1 MAHCTVKSL
10 MEADPRYQM
19 VRSWYEPDTKWFR
32 IADDLQRYRDNN
44 DKPSDYY
51 PSEDEKDEFL
61 SFVSHSRKAAEKRN
75 RKLARRLNSRP
86 LRETIEVYKS
96 MLQLGYNRNQ
106 LESRI
111 GLVKIAFT
119 NQIRAAIKAADAKG
133 QNISVTEAIRRLG
146 GYQKMLDRA
155 FDKLAKATVDTEY
168 DYLVRAYGEPKSDKQ
183 REGYRQ
189 RAAYNAK
196 EMNKVAENRERFAT
210 LATRSIA
217 DAYGLVVDHNGVE
230 MSLKAF
236 RDVEDEEDA
245 KKNDTGGSGGDR
257 YVDVRTKK
265 IMETLSTE
273 VKTFLSTI
281 PETDNKGK
289 VQRDD
294 LLRPKYLDARQIAY
308 VLPAILRF
316 STPQTMMADLNEAA
330 DRYPFLANLVN
341 KLNGAYRAKDRDYQ
355 SLIYTNFKRA
365 ANLYGYIEL
374 DRGSYKA
381 DKANTR
387 AQGNALVRSASVNMG
402 GTQLGGNWTIYD
414 TGGMIRQ
421 NVRDIADEVVSKL
434 SKLREELGFVN
445 MMRDGFDKRKAF
457 KNNGEPTNY
466 KDYTKYSQLAQ
477 TEGGEAAIKRF
488 IDEHPDAVATIT
500 KAARG
505 IGLDLSEYQV
515 LNAIMS
521 PVNGTTGKILGF
533 VNSTNVKGTNRMASV
548 IDELISIYET
558 AAKPAGKNSGELKFT
573 AARDLAN
580 TVTSELAKLNSAFAV
595 SFFDEL
601 ENRVLVEG
609 STLQTHVYPN
619 LIHDTMDALNNEQQ
633 LDEDAYN
640 EFLDRE
646 YLQYEDMTLNGRP
659 TGWLD
664 RLRSGRA
671 FTYAGS
677 EGIQAGPFKL
687 VHMTA
692 FNHVEYENLSLPQKI
707 AAQLTMWG
715 QMNYAVECPIQGDYL
730 NAWDF
735 IQGAGVENHVNPKDL
750 DDIIEQRVA
759 EELAAYKEA
768 NGQKASL
775 SEQVRIRTRVA
786 NQVLMSEGLLK
797 KADRTYHTEWPVVRE
812 LADEVMIEIN
822 RIDRLRKE
830 QNADPQGVNGPRV
843 DVLDRNGLRFQ
854 IFPELN
860 DNGFYDKYHAFE
872 SDVDAV
878 EFVRQQVAEQLQK
891 QLEKDQAYLE
901 RTKAL
906 SNPMLENFTVDKR
919 RVNLYSAT
927 GQLQDLSSASALITL
942 QNFFLDY
949 YYGRVQMVKL
959 MNGGLQNFDGIL
971 DFEKRNMMNH
981 ATRRPAYTEATWNGE
996 KVGRENQ
1003 NCVYLE
1009 DEKSESAY
1017 KSDFDEMLDV
1027 LHDEEYLDDSQW
1039 ERMKGDYESHNA
1051 TDGQAYRYYP
1061 SYRVTQI
1068 ELGKWNDEREK
1079 VYNYLMFGQ
1088 GRVSKEEI
1096 ASEMQRIYNP
1106 NEKPVYTGWEI
1117 VNNTKIPVLHKY
1129 SETVLFPLKVMKML
1143 MGDEVPAHLAGMA
1156 MAAERLST
1164 PDRPFDIFL
1173 FRSCVKKGGHT
1184 VLDPFGFVKDENGN
1198 RILDENGKPVRKCT
1212 TAEQIR
1218 DYITSGVDEAPW
1230 AVHELPMKY
1239 YGEAAATPAH
1249 GEDDE
1254 ISWSSQAVKN
1264 IWGNIEE
1271 VDEVSDERLTV
1282 DGRRMKSSEA
1292 RDLSDEID
1300 AATVAEKYKEVQE
1313 LFDDPDE
1320 LRDVLM
1326 SELAG
1331 KTYSSPELEFAISSG
1346 KVPYFYPAI
1355 ARGAEQL
1362 FNSII
1367 KKRMTRPKTKGANIL
1382 QVTSLGRD
1390 VDPFGVSYGL
1400 SDNHKLH
1407 IVFEGKGKNKRIKYI
1422 ECYLPIHDSRLEIF
1436 ADENGVIS
1444 PERLKEL
1451 VDKKIIPEDAIQF
1464 VAYRT
1469 PSDEMHS
1476 ILPLRIVGFTSKVM
1490 GANIILPKEAMKM
1503 TGHDF
1508 DGDKLRCHFQD
1519 FKIEVDDDAL
1529 YQQYLEENYT
1539 DEKIIKTMLGQDK
1552 IPAYKGYKRDW
1563 LKNPDNYKEG
1573 MIKMEQYDYSKKPHE
1588 NSQVQRDNA
1597 KVQLAFAQLT
1607 SPAGSRRMIIP
1618 GGSADTDMN
1627 GAVFHIVRSVHDNPS
1642 LKEKLA
1648 GFNLDLS
1655 SDENL
1660 YHSLRRLD
1668 NKKLGKVMNVVNSD
1682 VAPFSFEHSNE
1693 AYSYIIGGKKMISV
1707 YALYASAGQMLQR
1720 LMLKVNHRRYRDK
1733 KTGQVKSYGIGFFG
1747 QNIDYLYQIRNKLK
1761 RLGSLTQSDFIN
1773 SAVDNGKNPR
1783 LGYLNQDPKLAEM
1796 TNYLVAAGMSSE
1808 QVHLILNQPVMI
1820 EVVKRM
1826 YDERISLANAMR
1838 KVRDELVG
1846 GQQVLAEYKKLW
1858 KASDIIFKLG
1868 TKDGV
1873 LKEDAYVKMFPMH
1886 FEDIKKTEDLDIK
1899 GAQIALLSIL
1909 MNQNKYAMRLSKFI
1923 KGTRPEASSDGIAS
1937 TLAGTM
1943 VITGE
1948 LGELRGNI
1956 LDEEMDAE
1964 QAEQEELERQEEG
1977 EMTEEEKKAPVQQP
1991 ELISGMADVIAP
2003 VEIFDDDDT
2012 GTIAEKISHSK
2023 LRHVTALEALMQDK
2037 VYRFL
2042 SKYFPQAKEQWRTM
2056 IDRIVSK
2063 YNASQKEKESIIRVI
2078 GNEMVLWSL
2087 LKSSVFSADVHA
2099 DGRELLINM
2108 PKRLIDLKSRIAREK
2123 ERKEKNEETQ
2133 DAAARSLIDN
2143 VFLRKLSVDIPQ
2155 GESEKPRVFFQ
2166 KGGVTMDNFAEKI
2179 TYDWAAMSVSPHEEI
2194 RQLAIDLFKYN
2205 AFSNGFGFGMYEF
2218 SHFAP
2223 YTVLEGVQGYLD
2235 SLNAVRDSALF
2246 TDDAK
2251 DAWNF
2256 YVQYHMNHWGD
2267 ERLVKRF
2274 KPSELPNAIRTQI
2287 GYDELDAKAEMK
2299 AEKKF
2304 GGYDDKIVFVV
2315 RKNNG
2320 MHLYYLGQN
2329 ADGSPVT
2336 FELAKTG
2343 HRTKRNQITVQ
2354 YEPKIDFDKIQP
2366 HQAGLDSAWGDFTS
2380 MAERNSEASDI
2391 SNDTMSAEERAAM
2404 ADSLT
2409 EDDSKKPVK
2418 HHGSEVRKSSS
2429 LVESILAN
2437 AAKNVLEQ
2445 EKKETEKKKAKETV
2459 NEQSNGVSF
2468 YTGYI
2473 KPEKNVIFVFGSNP
2487 EGRHGAGAAKIAREQ
2502 FGAVYGQGE
2511 GLQGNAY
2518 ALPTK
2523 DLRIKENNSL
2533 RSISREDIIK
2543 NIKRLYDVARQNSDK
2558 VFKIAYTNG
2567 ATQKTLNGYT
2577 GREMFDMFMDAGT
2590 VPENI
2595 QFSAAWQ
2602 PMYEE
2607 RIKIQET
2614 SELSS
2619 APAASGVVDIE
2630 NLLNSLGGGAAMSD
2644 AEQHAA
2650 FEQITFEDGE
2660 LGGMEESGFAH
2671 LAQVEVD
2678 ENGNEHV
2685 VTRTASWT
2693 PDVVRQSR
2701 EQKAYVLLNQKLRQ
2715 ILTEKGIGIGALTHA
2730 DARLRLQ
2737 GIADFSTTKVNAAGL
2752 RELIR
2757 LAEGY
2762 QGEEALP
2769 EEFAHVALEMLGHD
2783 HPLVKRLLAQLST
2796 NERALR
2802 EAFEGQYEDYVEL
2815 YKNDR
2820 DKLVLEAAG
2829 KLVAKNMLQQQE
2841 IETPEVKSLLRRI
2854 IDKIKELLRSIGSWR
2869 IWNAILDANEVSSQ
2883 LARDILSGR
2892 LLDDMSLENISS
2904 TESYY
2909 QVQKDLTGQ
2918 SGIIQNILKRE
2929 TKRLALLKKRAGPVK
2944 NDQKSASMIA
2954 TEKQIGMLEDA
2965 IRQHKVESAVLD
2977 YLTSSLSF
2985 LKETEASLDNKV
2997 THGDKVNSICRKLNA
3012 VRDTLYS
3019 YASVMKLID
3028 EAIES
3033 GEIVES
3039 HELSTVI
3046 KSVKDQMDKFMTK
3059 YNRLGMRFF
3068 ERMLANVYGEHG
3080 VTRTLGPHK
3089 GEHLSIAEMA
3099 RRGDRD
3105 ISIMTR
3111 MLSSL
3116 ADCGD
3121 YVLAAFDDITRRAK
3135 MSGRQRAAE
3144 AHRRIVVAWDKYSK
3158 ATGSTDQSFMFE
3170 YEIGE
3175 DGKRHRNGKYISKEK
3190 AKLTLTKPQLDYYNE
3205 VMNIK
3210 QKIDA
3215 CLPPVLVSN
3224 PYQIITLRKVGM
3236 ERIKDAD
3243 GIHGK
3248 LDAFGEN
3255 VRNAILDTSEEADKD
3270 ERSMQSDFQGNKIDN
3285 LPVKYVTKGKH
3296 ESWDDM
3302 TDDVAMSLVAY
3313 ASMGYEYSELNQVL
3327 AMLENARYMS
3337 MNREI
3342 EQKSGRQRLIERVRT
3357 GKTEDDLMYD
3367 EPFTKKQMHTNLQR
3381 ALDDFFQMHLYGK
3394 LQKQEGGLFGT
3405 KISRQKAAN
3414 MINAAASYSQMA
3426 FNFQQRISNIGAGMM
3441 NILVETAGKGALN
3454 AASFAWA
3461 TKEYLKHTSRR
3472 LLDTG
3477 ALESDDKLSLFAER
3491 YDLHQN
3497 NGKFSPNDSF
3507 KKGRLSRIVN
3517 TNLLFAG
3524 LNAGE
3529 DYLALTTALAIAKN
3543 TKVKNAQGKEESL
3556 WDVFEVKYTDTIN
3569 KTGAYLQIKPGYT
3582 MADGSPIDKQAEEK
3596 FAKLVIG
3603 TNFRLQGI
3611 YNSDDKS
3618 AIQQYA
3624 FGSLV
3629 MMYRKWIHPSIVR
3642 RYGAVGYNPLT
3653 GMEGE
3658 GYFRTLGRWIG
3669 ESFKE
3674 TLTDE
3679 EGNKI
3684 SMNIIRRIRQTFVN
3698 MQLNKSK
3705 MTDYE
3710 KSNLARALVE
3720 LSAVMGVSLALMLH
3734 SKFAPGKDDD
3744 DDDFS
3749 DWFTSMA
3756 VYQLFRLRNELGSV
3770 APTPLIIREIE
3781 NTLSS
3786 PIAAMDPMKRIMRIP
3801 LLFWPG
3807 TWNSEVKSGAFKG
3820 KSKAEKII
3828 FELPVLSLY
3837 KQIHHV
3843 IDPTPL
3849 INYYKNDLQF

>member
-1 MAHCTVKSL
+1 

-75 RKLARRLNSRP
+75 RKLARRLNSKP

-168 DYLVRAYGEPKSDKQ
+168 DYLVRVYGEPKNDKQ

-341 KLNGAYRAKDRDYQ
+341 KLNGAYRVKDRDYQ

-402 GTQLGGNWTIYD
+402 GTQLGGDWTIYD

-421 NVRDIADEVVSKL
+421 NVKDIADEVVSKL

-457 KNNGEPTNY
+457 KSNGEPTNY

-477 TEGGEAAIKRF
+477 AEGGEAAMQRF
-488 IDEHPDAVATIT
+488 LDEHPDAVATIT

-505 IGLDLSEYQV
+505 IGLDLSEYQA

-750 DDIIEQRVA
+750 DDVIEQRVA

-768 NGQKASL
+768 NGQKAPL

-797 KADRTYHTEWPVVRE
+797 KADGTYHTEWPVVRE

-830 QNADPQGVNGPRV
+830 QNADPRGVNGPRV

-906 SNPMLENFTVDKR
+906 ANPMLENFTVDKR
-919 RVNLYSAT
+919 RVNLFSAS
-927 GQLQDLSSASALITL
+927 GQLKDLSSASALITL

-1027 LHDEEYLDDSQW
+1027 LHDEEYLGDAQW

-1061 SYRVTQI
+1061 SYRVTQV

-1218 DYITSGVDEAPW
+1218 DYITAGVDEAPW

-1271 VDEVSDERLTV
+1271 NDEVSDERLTV

-1451 VDKKIIPEDAIQF
+1451 VDKKIIPEDALQF

-1573 MIKMEQYDYSKKPHE
+1573 MIKMEQYDYSKKPYE
-1588 NSQVQRDNA
+1588 NTQVQRDNA

-1627 GAVFHIVRSVHDNPS
+1627 GAVFHIVRCVHDNPA
-1642 LKEKLA
+1642 LKEKLV

-1655 SDENL
+1655 SDEGL

-1899 GAQIALLSIL
+1899 GAQIALLSVL

-1948 LGELRGNI
+1948 LGELRDQI

-2063 YNASQKEKESIIRVI
+2063 YNASQKEKESIIRGI
-2078 GNEMVLWSL
+2078 GNEMVLWNL
-2087 LKSSVFSADVHA
+2087 LKSSAFSADVHA

-2108 PKRLIDLKSRIAREK
+2108 PKRLIDLKSRIAKEK
-2123 ERKEKNEETQ
+2123 ARKEKNEETQ
-2133 DAAARSLIDN
+2133 DAVARSLVDN

-2287 GYDELDAKAEMK
+2287 GYDELDAKAEVK

-2304 GGYDDKIVFVV
+2304 GGYDDKLVFVV

-2329 ADGSPVT
+2329 GDGSPVT

-2354 YEPKIDFDKIQP
+2354 YEPKIDFDKVQP
-2366 HQAGLDSAWGDFTS
+2366 HQAGLDSAWGDFSS

-2391 SNDTMSAEERAAM
+2391 SGDTMTAEEQAAM

-2445 EKKETEKKKAKETV
+2445 EKKEAEKKKAKESAK
-2459 NEQSNGVSF
+2459 EQ
-2468 YTGYI
+2468 
-2473 KPEKNVIFVFGSNP
+2473 
-2487 EGRHGAGAAKIAREQ
+2487 
-2502 FGAVYGQGE
+2502 
-2511 GLQGNAY
+2511 
-2518 ALPTK
+2518 
-2523 DLRIKENNSL
+2523 
-2533 RSISREDIIK
+2533 
-2543 NIKRLYDVARQNSDK
+2543 
-2558 VFKIAYTNG
+2558 
-2567 ATQKTLNGYT
+2567 
-2577 GREMFDMFMDAGT
+2577 
-2590 VPENI
+2590 
-2595 QFSAAWQ
+2595 
-2602 PMYEE
+2602 
-2607 RIKIQET
+2607 
-2614 SELSS
+2614 SS

-2644 AEQHAA
+2644 AEQHTA
-2650 FEQITFEDGE
+2650 FQQITFEDGE

-2678 ENGNEHV
+2678 ENGNERV
-2685 VTRTASWT
+2685 VTKTASWT
-2693 PDVVRQSR
+2693 PDIVRQSR

-2752 RELIR
+2752 REMIR

-2762 QGEEALP
+2762 RGEEALP
-2769 EEFAHVALEMLGHD
+2769 EEFAHLALEMLGHD
-2783 HPLVKRLLAQLST
+2783 HPLVKRLLDQLST
-2796 NERALR
+2796 SERALR

-2829 KLVAKNMLQQQE
+2829 KLVAKSMLQQQE
-2841 IETPEVKSLLRRI
+2841 IETPEVKPLLRRI

-2869 IWNAILDANEVSSQ
+2869 IWNAILDANEVSSK

-2892 LLDDMSLENISS
+2892 IIDDMSLENISS

-2944 NDQKSASMIA
+2944 NDQKSASVIA
-2954 TEKQIGMLEDA
+2954 TEKQIEMLEDA

-3033 GEIVES
+3033 GEIIES
-3039 HELSTVI
+3039 HELSAAI

-3099 RRGDRD
+3099 RHGDRD
-3105 ISIMTR
+3105 IDFFTR
-3111 MLSSL
+3111 LLSSL

-3144 AHRRIVVAWDKYSK
+3144 AHRRVVVAWDKYTK

-3270 ERSMQSDFQGNKIDN
+3270 ERSVQIDFQGNKIDN
-3285 LPVKYVTKGKH
+3285 LPIKYVTKGKH

-3342 EQKSGRQRLIERVRT
+3342 EQKSGMQRLVERVRT
-3357 GKTEDDLMYD
+3357 GNTEDDLMYN

-3394 LQKQEGGLFGT
+3394 LQKQEGGLLGT
-3405 KISRQKAAN
+3405 KISKQKAAN

-3454 AASFAWA
+3454 AVSFAWA

-3507 KKGRLSRIVN
+3507 KKGRLSRVVN

-3556 WDVFEVKYTDTIN
+3556 WDAFEVKYTDAVN

-3582 MADGSPIDKQAEEK
+3582 MADGSPIDKQAEQK
-3596 FAKLVIG
+3596 YAKLVIG

-3618 AIQQYA
+3618 AIQQHA

-3679 EGNKI
+3679 EGNRI
-3684 SMNIIRRIRQTFVN
+3684 AMNIIRRIRQTFTN

-3710 KSNLARALVE
+3710 KSNLARAIVE
-3720 LSAVMGVSLALMLH
+3720 LSAVMGISLALMLH

-3770 APTPLIIREIE
+3770 APTPLMLREVR
-3781 NTLSS
+3781 NTIAS
-3786 PIAAMDPMKRIMRIP
+3786 PIAAIEPMERICRIP
-3801 LLFWPG
+3801 FLLFPS
-3807 TWNSEVKSGAFKG
+3807 TWTSEVKSGAFKG

>member
-1 MAHCTVKSL
+1 MSHCTVKEL
-10 MEADPRYQM
+10 MEADPRYQL
-19 VRSWYEPDTKWFR
+19 VRSWYSPDTKWYR
-32 IADDLQRYRDNN
+32 ISDDLQRYRDKN
-44 DKPSDYY
+44 DKPGDYY
-51 PSEDEKDEFL
+51 PTEDNKEEFL

-75 RKLARRLNSRP
+75 RKLARKINSKP
-86 LRETIEVYKS
+86 LREAIDVYKA
-96 MLQLGYNRNQ
+96 MLKLGYNRNQ
-106 LESRI
+106 LESRV
-111 GLVKIAFT
+111 GLIKIAFT
-119 NQIRAAIKAADAKG
+119 NQIRAAMAKADQKG
-133 QNISVTEAIRRLG
+133 QEISVTQAINRLG

-168 DYLVRAYGEPKSDKQ
+168 DYLVRSFGEPKDENQKKLY
-183 REGYRQ
+183 RE

-196 EMNKVAENRERFAT
+196 EMNKVAENRERFAA
-210 LATRSIA
+210 LASRAIA

-236 RDVEDEEDA
+236 RDTEDEEDA

-257 YVDVRTKK
+257 YIDVRTKK
-265 IMETLSTE
+265 IMETLSVE
-273 VKTFLSTI
+273 AKTFLSAV

-289 VQRDD
+289 VVRDD

-308 VLPAILRF
+308 VLPSILRF
-316 STPQTMMADLNEAA
+316 STPETMMADLNDAV
-330 DRYPFLANLVN
+330 DRYPFLANLVHKLEGRYN
-341 KLNGAYRAKDRDYQ
+341 KNDRDYQ
-355 SLIYTNFKRA
+355 ALVYTNFKRA

-381 DKANTR
+381 DRANTR
-387 AQGNALVRSASVNMG
+387 AQGNSLVRSASVNMA
-402 GTQLGGNWTIYD
+402 GTQLDSEWSIYD
-414 TGGMIRQ
+414 GGGMIRS
-421 NVRDIADEVVSKL
+421 NIKKISDTVVGKL
-434 SKLREELGFVN
+434 TALKDELGFVN
-445 MMRDGFDKRKAF
+445 MTKDGFDRRKAF
-457 KNNGEPTNY
+457 TAKGEPTKY
-466 KDYTKYSQLAQ
+466 KDYTKYSALAQ
-477 TEGGEAAIKRF
+477 EKGGDVAMKRF
-488 IDEHPDAVATIT
+488 LDEHPDAVETIT
-500 KAARG
+500 RASRG

-515 LNAIMS
+515 YNAILS
-521 PVNGTTGKILGF
+521 PINSTTAKILGT
-533 VNSTNVKGTNRMASV
+533 VNSTNVKGGNRMSSI

-558 AAKPAGKNSGELKFT
+558 AVKPVSKNSDELKFV

-580 TVTSELAKLNSAFAV
+580 TVTSELAKLNSALAV

-601 ENRVLVEG
+601 EPRVLVE
-609 STLQTHVYPN
+609 SSSLQTYVYPN
-619 LIHDTMDALNNEQQ
+619 LIHDTMDALNNEAQ

-640 EFLDRE
+640 EFLDSE
-646 YLQYEDMTLNGRP
+646 YLQYEDMTLNGKP
-659 TGWLD
+659 TGWFA

-671 FTYAGS
+671 FTYAGK

-715 QMNYAVECPIQGDYL
+715 QMNYAVECPIQGDYF

-735 IQGAGVENHVNPKDL
+735 IQGAGVETHINPKDL

-759 EELAAYKEA
+759 EEFAKYREINNAKP
-768 NGQKASL
+768 SL
-775 SEQVRIRTRVA
+775 KEQVRIRTRIT
-786 NQVLMSEGLLK
+786 NQVLTEEGMLR
-797 KADRTYHTEWPVVRE
+797 KADGTYHTEWPVVQE

-822 RIDRLRKE
+822 RIDRLRDE
-830 QNADPQGVNGPRV
+830 LEADPNGVSGPRV
-843 DVLDRNGLRFQ
+843 DVLDRSGLRFQ

-860 DNGFYDKYHAFE
+860 DNGFYEKYHSFE

-878 EFVRQQVAEQLQK
+878 EYVRQQVAEQLAK
-891 QLEKDQAYLE
+891 QMDKDFAFLE

-906 SNPMLENFTVDKR
+906 ANPTLEHFTVDKR
-919 RVNLYSAT
+919 RVNLYSAS
-927 GQLQDLSSASALITL
+927 GKVEGLSSASALITL
-942 QNFFLDY
+942 QSFFLDY
-949 YYGRVQMVKL
+949 YYGRVQMVKI
-959 MNGGLQNFDGIL
+959 MNGGMQNFDGIL

-981 ATRRPAYTEATWNGE
+981 ATRRPVYTEATWKGE

-1003 NCVYLE
+1003 NAVYLE
-1009 DEKSESAY
+1009 DEKSESFY
-1017 KSDFDEMLDV
+1017 KEDFDEMLDV
-1027 LHDEEYLDDSQW
+1027 LHDEEYLSDAQW
-1039 ERMKGDYESHNA
+1039 SRMNGDYESHNA

-1061 SYRVTQI
+1061 SYRIVQI
-1068 ELGKWNDEREK
+1068 ELKKWDDDRER
-1079 VYNYLMFGQ
+1079 VYQYLMYGT
-1088 GRVSKEEI
+1088 GNVSKEEI
-1096 ASEMQRIYNP
+1096 AAEMQRIYNP

-1117 VNNTKIPVLHKY
+1117 VNNTRIPVLHKY
-1129 SETVLFPLKVMKML
+1129 SETVLFPMKVMKKL
-1143 MGDEVPAHLAGMA
+1143 MGDEIPAHLAGMA

-1164 PDRPFDIFL
+1164 TNRPFDIFL

-1198 RILDENGKPVRKCT
+1198 RILGEDGKPIRKCV

-1218 DYITSGVDEAPW
+1218 DYITGGVDEAPW

-1254 ISWSSQAVKN
+1254 ISWSSQAQKN

-1271 VDEVSDERLTV
+1271 NDEVSDERLTV

-1292 RDLSDEID
+1292 RDLDDAID
-1300 AATVAEKYKEVQE
+1300 AATVAAKYKEVQE

-1331 KTYSSPELEFAISSG
+1331 KSYSSPELEYAISSG
-1346 KVPYFYPAI
+1346 NVPYFYPAI
-1355 ARGAEQL
+1355 SRGAEQL

-1367 KKRMTRPKTKGANIL
+1367 KKRMTRPRTKGANIL

-1400 SDNHKLH
+1400 SDSHKLH

-1422 ECYLPIHDSRLEIF
+1422 ECYLPIHDSRLEVF

-1451 VDKKIIPEDAIQF
+1451 VEKKIIPEDALQF

-1476 ILPLRIVGFTSKVM
+1476 ILPLRIVGFTSKAM

-1519 FKIEVDDDAL
+1519 FKIVVDDDL
-1529 YQQYLEENYT
+1529 IYQKYLEENYS
-1539 DEKIIKTMLGQDK
+1539 DEKIIRTMLGQDK
-1552 IPAYKGYKRDW
+1552 IPQYLPYKREW
-1563 LKNPDNYKEG
+1563 LKRAENYTEG
-1573 MIKMEQYDYSKKPHE
+1573 MIQMEQYDYSKKPHE

-1627 GAVFHIVRSVHDNPS
+1627 GAVFHIVRSIHDNPS
-1642 LKEKLA
+1642 LKNKLV
-1648 GFNLDLS
+1648 GLGIDLTDDAS
-1655 SDENL
+1655 I
-1660 YHSLRRLD
+1660 YHSLRGMG
-1668 NKKLGKVMNVVNSD
+1668 NKKLGKIMNIVNSD

-1720 LMLKVNHRRYRDK
+1720 LALKVNHRIFRDK
-1733 KTGQVKSYGIGFFG
+1733 KTGQVKSYKIGFFG
-1747 QNIDYLYQIRNKLK
+1747 KEIDYLYKIRNNAK

-1773 SAVDNGKNPR
+1773 SAVDNGKQPR
-1783 LGYLNQDPKLAEM
+1783 LGYLNQDPKLAEI
-1796 TNYLVAAGMSSE
+1796 TNYLVAAGLESE
-1808 QVHLILNQPVMI
+1808 QVHLILNQPVMM
-1820 EVVKRM
+1820 EVVRRM
-1826 YDERISLANAMR
+1826 YDEKISLATAMY
-1838 KVRDELVG
+1838 KVRDELIG
-1846 GQQVLAEYKKLW
+1846 GQKVLAEYSKLW
-1858 KASDIIFKLG
+1858 KATDMIYKLG

-1873 LKEDAYVKMFPMH
+1873 LKEDAYIKMFPLS
-1886 FEDIKKTEDLDIK
+1886 FDDVKKTEDLEIK
-1899 GAQIALLSIL
+1899 GSQIALLSVL
-1909 MNQNKYAMRLSKFI
+1909 LNQNKYALRLSKFI
-1923 KGTRPEASSDGIAS
+1923 KGTRPEASSNGISS

-1948 LGELRGNI
+1948 LDDLRDQI
-1956 LDEEMDAE
+1956 LGDAVDEDVRT
-1964 QAEQEELERQEEG
+1964 QEEYEQQEEG
-1977 EMTEEEKKAPVQQP
+1977 ESSEDEKNKPLVQP
-1991 ELISGMADVIAP
+1991 ELISGMSDVITP
-2003 VEIFDDDDT
+2003 VEIFDDDSE
-2012 GTIAEKISHSK
+2012 GVIAEKISGSK
-2023 LRHVTALEALMQDK
+2023 LLRVTALEALMQDK

-2042 SKYFPQAKEQWRTM
+2042 AQYFPQAKEQWRRV
-2056 IDRIVSK
+2056 INNIVSK
-2063 YNASQKEKESIIRVI
+2063 YNATQKEKETIIRGI
-2078 GNEMVLWSL
+2078 GNEMILWCL
-2087 LKSSVFSADVHA
+2087 LKSSAFSADVHA

-2108 PKRLIDLKSRIAREK
+2108 PKRLIELKSRVGREK
-2123 ERKEKNEETQ
+2123 ARMDKNEETL
-2133 DAAARSLIDN
+2133 DPAARSLVDN
-2143 VFLRKLSVDIPQ
+2143 VFLRKLSVDEPQ

-2179 TYDWAAMSVSPHEEI
+2179 TYDWAMMSVSPHEEI
-2194 RQLAIDLFKYN
+2194 RQLAIDLFKYG
-2205 AFSNGFGFGMYEF
+2205 AFSNGFGYGMYEF

-2223 YTVLEGVQGYLD
+2223 YTVLEGVQGYLE
-2235 SLNAVRDSALF
+2235 SLNSVRDSALF
-2246 TDDAK
+2246 TDTAK

-2274 KPSELPNAIRTQI
+2274 KPSELPNAIRVQI
-2287 GYDELDAKAEMK
+2287 GYEEQDAKADAK
-2299 AEKKF
+2299 AAKKF
-2304 GGYDDKIVFVV
+2304 GGYDDKTVFVV
-2315 RKNNG
+2315 RKNDG
-2320 MHLYYLGQN
+2320 MHLYYLGRN
-2329 ADGSPVT
+2329 EDGTPNVI
-2336 FELAKTG
+2336 ELAKTG

-2354 YEPKIDFDKIQP
+2354 YEPKIDFDKVQP
-2366 HQAGLDSAWGDFTS
+2366 HQAGLDSAWGDFISTQ
-2380 MAERNSEASDI
+2380 ERNSEASDI
-2391 SNDTMSAEERAAM
+2391 ENDTMTPEERAAF
-2404 ADSLT
+2404 ADSLRS
-2409 EDDSKKPVK
+2409 DDDKKPVK
-2418 HHGSEVRKSSS
+2418 HYGSEVSKSSNLIERF
-2429 LVESILAN
+2429 LVAAAKRVAEN
-2437 AAKNVLEQ
+2437 EKKEAAKNESSAEQ
-2445 EKKETEKKKAKETV
+2445 
-2459 NEQSNGVSF
+2459 
-2468 YTGYI
+2468 
-2473 KPEKNVIFVFGSNP
+2473 KPN
-2487 EGRHGAGAAKIAREQ
+2487 AGQ
-2502 FGAVYGQGE
+2502 
-2511 GLQGNAY
+2511 
-2518 ALPTK
+2518 
-2523 DLRIKENNSL
+2523 
-2533 RSISREDIIK
+2533 
-2543 NIKRLYDVARQNSDK
+2543 QN
-2558 VFKIAYTNG
+2558 
-2567 ATQKTLNGYT
+2567 
-2577 GREMFDMFMDAGT
+2577 
-2590 VPENI
+2590 
-2595 QFSAAWQ
+2595 
-2602 PMYEE
+2602 
-2607 RIKIQET
+2607 
-2614 SELSS
+2614 S
-2619 APAASGVVDIE
+2619 APAASGIVDMDHI
-2630 NLLNSLGGGAAMSD
+2630 LNSLGNGAAMSD
-2644 AEQHAA
+2644 EEHHAA
-2650 FEQITFEDGE
+2650 FQQISFEDGE
-2660 LGGMEESGFAH
+2660 IGDNEVSGLGH
-2671 LAQVEVD
+2671 LAQIQVD
-2678 ENGNEHV
+2678 ENGEEQI
-2685 VTRTASWT
+2685 VTSTSEWT
-2693 PDVVRQSR
+2693 PDVVRQCR
-2701 EQKAYVLLNQKLRQ
+2701 EQKAYVVLNQKLRQ
-2715 ILTEKGIGIGALTHA
+2715 ILTEKGIAIGALTHN

-2737 GIADFSTTKVNAAGL
+2737 GIADFSSTKVTAAGL
-2752 RELIR
+2752 REMIR

-2762 QGEEALP
+2762 LGEEALP
-2769 EEFAHVALEMLGHD
+2769 EEFAHLALEMLGHE
-2783 HPLVKRLLAQLST
+2783 HPLVKRLLQQLKT
-2796 NERALR
+2796 NENALR
-2802 EAFEGQYEDYVEL
+2802 EAFEGQYEEYREL
-2815 YKNDR
+2815 YKGDD
-2820 DKLVLEAAG
+2820 DKLALEAAG
-2829 KLVAKNMLQQQE
+2829 KLVAKNMLRQQK
-2841 IETPEVKSLLRRI
+2841 IETPEVRPLLRRI

-2869 IWNAILDANEVSSQ
+2869 IWDAILDANQVSSK

-2892 LLDDMSLENISS
+2892 LLDDMSIENIST
-2904 TESYY
+2904 TESFY
-2909 QVQKDLTGQ
+2909 QTQKDLTGQ
-2918 SGIIQNILKRE
+2918 QGIIQNILKRE
-2929 TKRLALLKKRAGPVK
+2929 SKRLALLKKRAGPVK
-2944 NDQKSASMIA
+2944 NDQKSASVIA
-2954 TEKQIGMLEDA
+2954 TEKQIELLENA
-2965 IRQHKVESAVLD
+2965 IRQHKVESAVIE
-2977 YLTSSLSF
+2977 YLSSSLSF

-3033 GEIVES
+3033 GEIIES
-3039 HELSTVI
+3039 YELTKAI
-3046 KSVKDQMDKFMTK
+3046 NFVKEQIDKFMTK

-3089 GEHLSIAEMA
+3089 GEHLSIHEMA

-3105 ISIMTR
+3105 ISLMTR
-3111 MLSSL
+3111 MFSSL

-3135 MSGRQRAAE
+3135 ISGRQRAAE
-3144 AHRRIVVAWDKYSK
+3144 ANRKLLVAWDRYTK

-3170 YEIGE
+3170 YEVGK
-3175 DGKRHRNGKYISKEK
+3175 DGKKHRTGFYITKEK
-3190 AKLTLTKPQLDYYNE
+3190 AKRTLTKPQLDYYND
-3205 VMNIK
+3205 VMAIK
-3210 QKIDA
+3210 QQIDA
-3215 CLPPVLVSN
+3215 CLPPALIRS
-3224 PYQIITLRKVGM
+3224 PYQIIALRKLGV

-3243 GIHGK
+3243 GMHGK

-3255 VRNAILDTSEEADKD
+3255 VKNAILDTSEEADKD
-3270 ERSMQSDFQGNKIDN
+3270 ERSIQVDFQGNKIDN
-3285 LPVKYVTKGKH
+3285 LPIKYVTKGKH

-3313 ASMGYEYSELNQVL
+3313 ASMGFEYDELNQVL

-3342 EQKSGRQRLIERVRT
+3342 EQKSGRQRLVERIRT
-3357 GKTEDDLMYD
+3357 GTTEDDLMYD
-3367 EPFTKKQMHTNLQR
+3367 EAFTKKQMHTNLQL
-3381 ALDDFFQMHLYGK
+3381 AINDFFQMHLYGK
-3394 LQKQEGGLFGT
+3394 LQKEEGGLFGT
-3405 KISRQKAAN
+3405 KVSKRKAAN

-3441 NILVETAGKGALN
+3441 NIAVETAGKGAFN

-3507 KKGRLSRIVN
+3507 KKGRASRVFN

-3529 DYLALTTALAIAKN
+3529 DFLALTTALAIARN
-3543 TKVKNAQGKEESL
+3543 TKVKNASGKEETL
-3556 WDVFEVKYTDTIN
+3556 WDAFEVKYTDPEN
-3569 KTGAYLQIKPGYT
+3569 KTGAYLQIKQGYT
-3582 MADGSPIDKQAEEK
+3582 MADGSPINKEAEMK

-3618 AIQQYA
+3618 AVQQYA
-3624 FGSLV
+3624 FGALV
-3629 MMYRKWIHPSIVR
+3629 IMYRKWIHPALVR
-3642 RYGAVGYNPLT
+3642 RYGAAGYNPLT

-3658 GYFRTLGRWIG
+3658 GYWRTLGRWVG

-3679 EGNKI
+3679 EGNHI
-3684 SMNIIRRIRQTFVN
+3684 AMNIINRIRQTISN

-3710 KSNLARALVE
+3710 KSNIARAIVE
-3720 LSAVMGVSLALMLH
+3720 LSAVMGVSLALLLH
-3734 SKFAPGKDDD
+3734 SKFAPGKDEDE
-3744 DDDFS
+3744 DDFS
-3749 DWFTSMA
+3749 GWFTSMA

-3786 PIAAMDPMKRIMRIP
+3786 PIAAMDPMRRMMRIP
-3801 LLFWPG
+3801 LLLWPG
-3807 TWNSEVKSGAFKG
+3807 TWTSDVKSGAFKG
-3820 KSKAEKII
+3820 QSKATKII

>member
-1 MAHCTVKSL
+1 
-10 MEADPRYQM
+10 MEADARYQM
-19 VRSWYEPDTKWFR
+19 VRSWYDPDTKWYR
-32 IADDLQRYRDNN
+32 IADDLQRYREKN
-44 DKPSDYY
+44 DKPFDYY
-51 PSEDEKDEFL
+51 PTEAEKDKFL
-61 SFVSHSRKAAEKRN
+61 SFVSHNRKAAEKRN
-75 RKLARRLNSRP
+75 RRLARRMNSKP
-86 LRETIEVYKS
+86 LRESIEVYKS
-96 MLQLGYNRNQ
+96 MLKLGYNRNQ

-111 GLVKIAFT
+111 GLIKIAFT
-119 NQIRAAIKAADAKG
+119 NQIRSVMASADAKG
-133 QNISVTEAIRRLG
+133 KSLSVVDAIRKLG

-155 FDKLAKATVDTEY
+155 FDKLARATVDTEY
-168 DYLVRAYGEPKSDKQ
+168 DYLVRTYGEPKNDKQ
-183 REGYRQ
+183 RDGYRQ
-189 RAAYNAK
+189 RAEYNAR
-196 EMNKVAENRERFAT
+196 EMNKVAENRERFAA
-210 LATRSIA
+210 LASRAIA
-217 DAYGLVVDHNGVE
+217 DAYGLIVDHNGVE

-236 RDVEDEEDA
+236 SDVEDEEDA

-257 YVDVRTKK
+257 YIDVRTKK
-265 IMETLSTE
+265 IMDTLSTE
-273 VKTFLSTI
+273 VKTFLSSV

-289 VQRDD
+289 IVRDD
-294 LLRPKYLDARQIAY
+294 LLRPKYLDSRQIAY

-316 STPQTMMADLNEAA
+316 STPETMMSDLMEAS

-341 KLNGAYRAKDRDYQ
+341 KLNGKYRAKDKDYQ

-387 AQGNALVRSASVNMG
+387 AQGNSLVRSASVNMG
-402 GTQLGGNWTIYD
+402 GTQLGGDWTIYD
-414 TGGMIRQ
+414 TGGMIRS
-421 NVRDIADEVVSKL
+421 NIKSISDEVVSKL
-434 SKLREELGFVN
+434 SGLREALGFVN
-445 MMRDGFDKRKAF
+445 MMRDGFDRRKAF
-457 KNNGEPTNY
+457 KSNGEPTNY
-466 KDYTKYSQLAQ
+466 KDYTKYSQIAQ
-477 TEGGEAAIKRF
+477 SEGGSAAMERF
-488 IDEHPDAVATIT
+488 LEEHPDAVSVIT
-500 KAARG
+500 KAVRG
-505 IGLDLSEYQV
+505 IGLDITEYQV
-515 LNAIMS
+515 RNAILS
-521 PVNGTTGKILGF
+521 PVNGTTGKILGM
-533 VNSTNVKGTNRMASV
+533 VNSTNVKGTNRMSSI
-548 IDELISIYET
+548 IDELISVYET
-558 AAKPAGKNSGELKFT
+558 AAKPAGKNSGELKFV

-580 TVTSELAKLNSAFAV
+580 TVTSELAKLNSALAV

-601 ENRVLVEG
+601 EPRVLVE
-609 STLQTHVYPN
+609 SSSLQTFVYPN
-619 LIHDTMDALNNEQQ
+619 LIHDTMDALNNEAQ

-646 YLQYEDMTLNGRP
+646 FLQYEDMTLNGKP
-659 TGWLD
+659 TGWFD

-671 FTYAGS
+671 FTFAGS

-715 QMNYAVECPIQGDYL
+715 QMNYAVECPIQGDYF

-735 IQGAGVENHVNPKDL
+735 IQGAGVETHVNPKDL
-750 DDIIEQRVA
+750 DDIIESRVA
-759 EELAAYKEA
+759 EELAAYKEV
-768 NGQKASL
+768 NGTKAPL
-775 SEQVRIRTRVA
+775 QEQVRIRTRISE
-786 NQVLMSEGLLK
+786 QVLKEEAMLK
-797 KADRTYHTEWPVVRE
+797 KADGTYHTEWPVVRE

-830 QNADPQGVNGPRV
+830 QNADPKGVTGPRV

-860 DNGFYDKYHAFE
+860 DNGFYDKYHSFE
-872 SDVDAV
+872 SDVDAI
-878 EFVRQQVAEQLQK
+878 EYVRQQVAEQLSK

-906 SNPMLENFTVDKR
+906 SNPMLENFVVDKR
-919 RVNLYSAT
+919 RVNLYSET
-927 GQLQDLSSASALITL
+927 GQLKDLSSASALITL

-949 YYGRVQMVKL
+949 YYGRVQMVKI

-981 ATRRPAYTEATWNGE
+981 ATRRPVYTQATWNGE
-996 KVGRENQ
+996 SVGRENQ

-1009 DEKSESAY
+1009 DEKSESKY
-1017 KSDFDEMLDV
+1017 KPDFDEMLDV
-1027 LHDEEYLDDSQW
+1027 LHDEEYLSDAQW
-1039 ERMKGDYESHNA
+1039 KRMKGDYESHNA

-1061 SYRVTQI
+1061 SYRVVQI
-1068 ELGKWNDEREK
+1068 ELGKWDDDREK
-1079 VYNYLMFGQ
+1079 VYNYLMYGQ
-1088 GRVSKEEI
+1088 GRVTKEEI

-1117 VNNTKIPVLHKY
+1117 VNNTKVPVLHKY
-1129 SETVLFPLKVMKML
+1129 SETVLFPMRVMKML
-1143 MGDEVPAHLAGMA
+1143 MGDEIPAHLAGMA
-1156 MAAERLST
+1156 MAAERLDSEN
-1164 PDRPFDIFL
+1164 RPFDIFL

-1184 VLDPFGFVKDENGN
+1184 VLDPFGFVKDENGK
-1198 RILDENGKPVRKCT
+1198 RILDESGKPVRKCT

-1218 DYITSGVDEAPW
+1218 DYITGGIDEAPW

-1254 ISWSSQAVKN
+1254 ISWSSQAEKN
-1264 IWGNIEE
+1264 IWGNIEAE
-1271 VDEVSDERLTV
+1271 DEVSDSRLTV
-1282 DGRRMKSSEA
+1282 DGRRMKSTEA

-1300 AATVAEKYKEVQE
+1300 AATVAEKYKEVQD

-1331 KTYSSPELEFAISSG
+1331 KSYSSPELEYAISSG
-1346 KVPYFYPAI
+1346 NVPYFYPSI

-1367 KKRMTRPKTKGANIL
+1367 KKRITRPRTKGANML

-1407 IVFEGKGKNKRIKYI
+1407 IVFEGTGKNKRIKYI

-1436 ADENGVIS
+1436 ADENGVIT
-1444 PERLKEL
+1444 PERLKDL
-1451 VDKKIIPEDAIQF
+1451 VDRKIIPEDALQF

-1476 ILPLRIVGFTSKVM
+1476 ILPLRIVGFTSKIM

-1519 FKIEVDDDAL
+1519 FKIEIDDDEL
-1529 YQQYLEENYT
+1529 YQKYLEENYT

-1563 LKNPDNYKEG
+1563 LNNPDNYRDG

-1642 LKEKLA
+1642 LKDKLV
-1648 GFNLDLS
+1648 GFDLDLS
-1655 SDENL
+1655 TDESL
-1660 YHSLRRLD
+1660 YHSLRELD
-1668 NKKLGKVMNVVNSD
+1668 NKQLGKIMNVVNSD

-1720 LMLKVNHRRYRDK
+1720 LMMKVNHRIFRDK
-1733 KTGQVKSYGIGFFG
+1733 KTGQVKSYNIGFFG
-1747 QNIDYLYQIRNKLK
+1747 QSIDYLYQIRNKMK
-1761 RLGSLTQSDFIN
+1761 QLGSLTQSDFIN

-1796 TNYLVAAGMSSE
+1796 TNYLVATGMTSE
-1808 QVHLILNQPVMI
+1808 QVHLILNQPVMV

-1826 YDERISLANAMR
+1826 YDEKISLATAMR
-1838 KVRDELVG
+1838 KVRDELVN
-1846 GQQVLAEYKKLW
+1846 GQQVLAEFSKLW
-1858 KASDIIFKLG
+1858 KASDIVFRLG
-1868 TKDGV
+1868 TKNGP
-1873 LKEDAYVKMFPMH
+1873 LKEDAYIKMFPMH
-1886 FEDIKKTEDLDIK
+1886 FEDIKKIEDLDIK
-1899 GAQIALLSIL
+1899 GSQIALLSVL

-1923 KGTRPEASSDGIAS
+1923 KGTRPEATSNGIAS

-1948 LGELRGNI
+1948 LDQLRDQIIGEEK
-1956 LDEEMDAE
+1956 DDE
-1964 QAEQEELERQEEG
+1964 QAEQEELERQDEG

-1991 ELISGMADVIAP
+1991 ELISGMADVITP
-2003 VEIFDDDDT
+2003 VEIYDDDDP
-2012 GTIAEKISHSK
+2012 GTIAEKISRSK
-2023 LRHVTALEALMQDK
+2023 LRRVTAQEALMQDK

-2042 SKYFPQAKEQWRTM
+2042 SRYFPQAKEQWRRV
-2056 IDRIVSK
+2056 INNIVSR
-2063 YNASQKEKESIIRVI
+2063 YNATQKEKETIIRGI
-2078 GNEMVLWSL
+2078 GNEMVLWNL
-2087 LKSSVFSADVHA
+2087 LKSSAFSADVHA

-2108 PKRLIDLKSRIAREK
+2108 PKRLIDLKSRIGREK
-2123 ERKEKNEETQ
+2123 ARMDKNEETQ
-2133 DAAARSLIDN
+2133 DAVARSLVDN

-2155 GESEKPRVFFQ
+2155 SESEKPRVFFQ

-2194 RQLAIDLFKYN
+2194 RQLAIDLFKYC
-2205 AFSNGFGFGMYEF
+2205 AFSNGFGYGMYEF

-2223 YTVLEGVQGYLD
+2223 YTILEGVQGYLE
-2235 SLNAVRDSALF
+2235 SLNAIRDSALF
-2246 TDDAK
+2246 SDNAK

-2256 YVQYHMNHWGD
+2256 FVQYHMNHWGD

-2274 KPSELPNAIRTQI
+2274 KPSEIPNAIRTQI
-2287 GYDELDAKAEMK
+2287 GYEELDMKDEAK

-2315 RKNNG
+2315 KKSDG

-2329 ADGSPVT
+2329 GDGSPSVI
-2336 FELAKTG
+2336 EIAKTG
-2343 HRTKRNQITVQ
+2343 HRTKKNQISVQ
-2354 YEPKIDFDKIQP
+2354 FEPLVDFDKIQP
-2366 HQAGLDSAWGDFTS
+2366 HQSGNDSAWGDFTS

-2391 SNDTMSAEERAAM
+2391 SEDTMTPEERAAM

-2409 EDDSKKPVK
+2409 ADDNKKPVK
-2418 HHGSEVRKSSS
+2418 HYGSQVKKSSS
-2429 LVESILAN
+2429 LIDQILAN
-2437 AAKNVLEQ
+2437 AARNVLEQ
-2445 EKKETEKKKAKETV
+2445 EKKDVEKKQAKEKA
-2459 NEQSNGVSF
+2459 NEQ
-2468 YTGYI
+2468 
-2473 KPEKNVIFVFGSNP
+2473 KKEQGS
-2487 EGRHGAGAAKIAREQ
+2487 
-2502 FGAVYGQGE
+2502 
-2511 GLQGNAY
+2511 
-2518 ALPTK
+2518 T
-2523 DLRIKENNSL
+2523 
-2533 RSISREDIIK
+2533 
-2543 NIKRLYDVARQNSDK
+2543 
-2558 VFKIAYTNG
+2558 
-2567 ATQKTLNGYT
+2567 
-2577 GREMFDMFMDAGT
+2577 
-2590 VPENI
+2590 
-2595 QFSAAWQ
+2595 
-2602 PMYEE
+2602 
-2607 RIKIQET
+2607 
-2614 SELSS
+2614 
-2619 APAASGVVDIE
+2619 PAASSVVDIE
-2630 NLLNSLGGGAAMSD
+2630 NLLNSLGSGASMSD

-2650 FEQITFEDGE
+2650 FQQITFEDGE
-2660 LGGMEESGFAH
+2660 IGGMEESGFAH

-2678 ENGNEHV
+2678 ENGNERV
-2685 VTRTASWT
+2685 VTKTANWT

-2701 EQKAYVLLNQKLRQ
+2701 EQKAYVVLNQKLRQ
-2715 ILTEKGIGIGALTHA
+2715 ILTEKGIAIGALTHN

-2737 GIADFSTTKVNAAGL
+2737 GIADFSTTKVTAAGL
-2752 RELIR
+2752 REMIR

-2769 EEFAHVALEMLGHD
+2769 EEFAHLALEMLGHD
-2783 HPLVKRLLAQLST
+2783 HPLVKRLLSQLST

-2802 EAFEGQYEDYVEL
+2802 EAFEGQYDDYVEL
-2815 YKNDR
+2815 YKGDT
-2820 DKLVLEAAG
+2820 DKLILEAAG
-2829 KLVAKNMLQQQE
+2829 KLVAKNMLRQQE
-2841 IETPEVKSLLRRI
+2841 IETPEVKPLLRRI

-2904 TESYY
+2904 SESYY

-2944 NDQKSASMIA
+2944 NDQKSASVIA
-2954 TEKQIGMLEDA
+2954 TEKQIEMLEDA
-2965 IRQHKVESAVLD
+2965 IRQHKVESAVID
-2977 YLTSSLSF
+2977 YLSSSLSF

-2997 THGDKVNSICRKLNA
+2997 THGDKVNTICRKLNA

-3033 GEIVES
+3033 GEIIES
-3039 HELSTVI
+3039 HELSTAI
-3046 KSVKDQMDKFMTK
+3046 KSVKEQMDKFMTK

-3080 VTRTLGPHK
+3080 ITRTLGPHK
-3089 GEHLSIAEMA
+3089 GEHLSISEMA

-3105 ISIMTR
+3105 ISLMTR
-3111 MLSSL
+3111 LFSSL

-3135 MSGRQRAAE
+3135 MSGRRRAAE
-3144 AHRRIVVAWDKYSK
+3144 ANRRIVVAWDKYTK

-3170 YEIGE
+3170 YEIGD

-3205 VMNIK
+3205 VMAIK
-3210 QKIDA
+3210 KEIDA
-3215 CLPPVLVSN
+3215 CLPPALVSN
-3224 PYQIITLRKVGM
+3224 PYQIIALRKLGM
-3236 ERIKDAD
+3236 ERVKDAD

-3270 ERSMQSDFQGNKIDN
+3270 ERSIQVDFQGNKIDN
-3285 LPVKYVTKGKH
+3285 LPIKYVTKGKH

-3313 ASMGYEYSELNQVL
+3313 ASMGYEYDELNQVL

-3367 EPFTKKQMHTNLQR
+3367 EPFTKRQMHTNLQL
-3381 ALDDFFQMHLYGK
+3381 AINDFFQMHLYGK
-3394 LQKQEGGLFGT
+3394 LQKEEGGLFGT
-3405 KISRQKAAN
+3405 KISKRKAAN

-3441 NILVETAGKGALN
+3441 NILVETAGKGAFN

-3472 LLDTG
+3472 ILDTG

-3507 KKGRLSRIVN
+3507 RKGRLSRIVN

-3543 TKVKNAQGKEESL
+3543 TKVKNAQGKEETF
-3556 WDVFEVKYTDTIN
+3556 WDAFEVKYTDDAN
-3569 KTGAYLQIKPGYT
+3569 KTGAYLQIKSGYT
-3582 MADGSPIDKQAEEK
+3582 MADGSPINKEAEEK

-3629 MMYRKWIHPSIVR
+3629 IMYRKWIHPALVR
-3642 RYGAVGYNPLT
+3642 RYGAAGYNPLT
-3653 GMEGE
+3653 GTEGE
-3658 GYFRTLGRWIG
+3658 GYWRTLGKWIG

-3674 TLTDE
+3674 TFTDE
-3679 EGNKI
+3679 EGNRVA
-3684 SMNIIRRIRQTFVN
+3684 MNIIRRIRQTFTN

-3710 KSNLARALVE
+3710 KSNIARALVE
-3720 LSAVMGVSLALMLH
+3720 LYAVMGVSLALTLH

-3749 DWFTSMA
+3749 GWFTSMA
-3756 VYQLFRLRNELGSV
+3756 IYQLFRLRNELGSV

-3786 PIAAMDPMKRIMRIP
+3786 PIAAMDPMRRMMRIP
-3801 LLFWPG
+3801 LLLWPG
-3807 TWNSEVKSGAFKG
+3807 TYQDEVKSGAFKG